1 LTTDPLS
8 GCPRQ
13 RLLNDAIASGSAERC
28 AAFFQ
33 SFMREQGGSRS
44 APAHSRPRPAQGS
57 SNDKPVY
64 TPQQIKQNY
73 EMKRKG
79 AWNGKEAEFARLEQD
94 IFKAQKEKRILAPIY
109 LTK

>member
-13 RLLNDAIASGSAERC
+13 HLLNEAIAAGSAERC

-44 APAHSRPRPAQGS
+44 APAPGRAKPAQRGGA
-57 SNDKPVY
+57 DKPVY
-64 TPQQIKQNY
+64 TPQQIKQIY

-79 AWNGKEAEFARLEQD
+79 AWTGKEAEFARLEED
-94 IFKAQKEKRILAPIY
+94 IFAAQKERRILAPVY